1 MMFTTKQVTT
11 KAELNHLYNS
21 SALTLEGLA
30 EESIPDFVNWL
41 EENTTFTT
49 DNLDVFVISGKVMND
64 EYLLYGD
71 NAYPDDLTIVSV
83 IDIDMMKVTIPR
95 FSIGARW
102 FDDIVDNNKMR
113 QTQGAE

>member
-1 MMFTTKQVTT
+1 MMFTTKHVAT
-11 KAELNHLYNS
+11 KAELDNLYNN

-41 EENTTFTT
+41 EENTTFTA
-49 DNLDVFVISGKVMND
+49 DNLDVYVIEGSVMND
-64 EYLLYGD
+64 KYSLYGD
-71 NAYPDDLTIVSV
+71 NAYPNDLTIVSV
-83 IDIDMMKVTIPR
+83 IDIDLMKVAIPR

-113 QTQGAE
+113 QQEAE